1 MNNESG
7 KELNEKSSKENSPE
21 NIKIITG
28 FNPINEKLPQEIHMH
43 SQMNNLPMSGI
54 NNFKSDMRVEPA
66 NLFL

>member
-21 NIKIITG
+21 NIKIIPG
-28 FNPINEKLPQEIHMH
+28 FNPTNEKLPQEIHMH